1 MDIDCSVGDEDRSLA
16 SLDYPVRQLV
26 NHDAVLTVEDYSAL
40 GLHVGNEGVLTVTV
54 HDDLLLLGADLDD
67 RLINSCEK
75 LAYEYGNQQIEQEHL
90 LYALLT
96 VEDSLI
102 AKLAEKMGIE
112 PAAFTDEARQL
123 IAGLPK
129 VQGSSAQVYVSGN
142 LNDGKTET
150 YWESKGFPA
159 ELVIDLEG
167 TYTVSAAAV
176 CLNPSAI
183 WEPRIQEISIAVS
196 LDGETFTE
204 VSPATAYTFDAAF
217 GNRIRIDFEPA
228 EAAFIRVVMTSNTAY
243 PAHSG
248 GAQAAE
254 ICIY

>member
-1 MDIDCSVGDEDRSLA
+1 MKLKQTAALLAAAMLALAPAGVPAETAEDGDTIVTI
-16 SLDYPVRQLV
+16 VRAPEQTRAERPPCFPDPADNYIQLPEGE
-26 NHDAVLTVEDYSAL
+26 NLAL
-40 GLHVGNEGVLTVTV
+40 G
-54 HDDLLLLGADLDD
+54 
-67 RLINSCEK
+67 K
-75 LAYEYGNQQIEQEHL
+75 
-90 LYALLT
+90 
-96 VEDSLI
+96 
-102 AKLAEKMGIE
+102 
-112 PAAFTDEARQL
+112 P
-123 IAGLPK
+123 
-129 VQGSSAQVYVSGN
+129 VQASAHNDVYVSGN